1 MQSQRY
7 RAAADRH
14 DCYGRPPTRCGSPP
28 ARLHSLNVT
37 VQRLNRPQHPCL
49 TAALETVWSFLQ
61 NHIEFHIKDNNNFTE
76 SPFREEVSPVTVPQC
91 SRLRVNGQ
99 FVWTFCASPRAGRP
113 GPVRAGPGRSG
124 RAGDIN
130 IISVTARLRSGAA
143 RFVSVCEMFK
153 VLTILQ
159 TEVLVRPSELLI
171 LFWDRIIDSN

>member
-1 MQSQRY
+1 MKSSIRKLRQSLYLSVRVSEWMDSLYELFVQVP
-7 RAAADRH
+7 APDAP
-14 DCYGRPPTRCGSPP
+14 GRS
-28 ARLHSLNVT
+28 
-37 VQRLNRPQHPCL
+37 
-49 TAALETVWSFLQ
+49 
-61 NHIEFHIKDNNNFTE
+61 
-76 SPFREEVSPVTVPQC
+76 
-91 SRLRVNGQ
+91 GQ
-99 FVWTFCASPRAGRP
+99 P
-113 GPVRAGPGRSG
+113 RAGPGRSGRAGAG